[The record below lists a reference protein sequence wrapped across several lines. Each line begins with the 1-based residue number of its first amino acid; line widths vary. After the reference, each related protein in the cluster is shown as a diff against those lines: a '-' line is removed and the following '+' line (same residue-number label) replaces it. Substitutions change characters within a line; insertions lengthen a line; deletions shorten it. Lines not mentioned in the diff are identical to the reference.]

1 MRANQLLTNKY
12 LLKFLKKI
20 KLKIYL
26 YLRFSLN
33 IVEKKLMTHS
43 SKSKL
48 PIKNALLLVD
58 IQEKI
63 ISPINNK
70 DSIIKNIQK
79 LLSAYQILDENIFVS
94 EQNPLKLGKTIP
106 KLLPKVGFTNIQK
119 MDFSLATSKVLFEE
133 LHDKKISNLIICGFE
148 THICIQQSVLEF
160 LKKGYEVLIISD
172 AMGSR
177 NNSDHEIALQRM
189 LHKGAIITT
198 TESIIFEICKTSD
211 RKEFKE
217 ISNIIKS

>member
-1 MRANQLLTNKY
+1 
-12 LLKFLKKI
+12 
-20 KLKIYL
+20 
-26 YLRFSLN
+26 
-33 IVEKKLMTHS
+33 MTHS
-43 SKSKL
+43 FKRKF
-48 PIKNALLLVD
+48 PIKNALLVID

-63 ISPINNK
+63 IAPINNK

-79 LLSAYQILDENIFVS
+79 LSNAYQILDEDIFVS

-106 KLLPKVGFTNIQK
+106 TLLPKISFNKIQK
-119 MDFSLATSKVLFEE
+119 MDFSLASNKDFLDE
-133 LHDKKISNLIICGFE
+133 LNNKKITNLIVCGFE

-160 LKKGYEVLIISD
+160 LQKGYEVLVICD

-177 NNSDHEIALQRM
+177 NNLDHEISLQRM

-211 RKEFKE
+211 RKEFRE
-217 ISNIIKS
+217 IRKIIKD